1 MVKYPTLQNALFHE
15 HVFEDSLPNSG
26 NSTGR
31 LQLRS
36 FFKSRPCGLELH
48 SNCSEERLLPVSRG
62 HHRGL
67 VLETTHFFSFYLS
80 ALIEILKVPFLI
92 DIWGSQTVFLMVSL
106 THSELKVPTAKTS
119 MYIPRTR
126 MITVSSHLSSR
137 TLTMPWFSFLS
148 SPTHTTSPQ
157 TQESKNTLTKHNLL
171 PPKSISTK
179 ARCSDHSS

>member
-1 MVKYPTLQNALFHE
+1 MVKQPTLQNALFHE

-31 LQLRS
+31 LQIRS

-48 SNCSEERLLPVSRG
+48 SNCSEELLLPVSRG

-80 ALIEILKVPFLI
+80 ALMEILKVPFLI
-92 DIWGSQTVFLMVSL
+92 DIWGSQTVFLMVSFI
-106 THSELKVPTAKTS
+106 HSELKVPTAKTS
-119 MYIPRTR
+119 TCIPRTR

-137 TLTMPWFSFLS
+137 TLTMPWLFPLQPHSHQV
-148 SPTHTTSPQ
+148 PP
-157 TQESKNTLTKHNLL
+157 NTGK
-171 PPKSISTK
+171 
-179 ARCSDHSS
+179 